1 MLGVSGRPRNISVP
15 SAMTCGFLT
24 AVQSVLF
31 KGIQE
36 YDPRFVQGTTKNQLS
51 DRFKKIFHKLS
62 PKWSISLDGSSF
74 DSTQYEPLQKAVDVQ
89 FWNMMHG
96 IFDENLLISSDF
108 KVFDRLSFI

>member
-1 MLGVSGRPRNISVP
+1 MVATDPKFISSFKTMVKAGEVQYETNPQIDSNFMLGVSGRPRNISVP

-74 DSTQYEPLQKAVDVQ
+74 DSTQYEPL
-89 FWNMMHG
+89 
-96 IFDENLLISSDF
+96 
-108 KVFDRLSFI
+108 